1 MSILTEINTEDAK
14 IQGIINA
21 ALKEFAQRGYEE
33 ASTNRIA
40 KAAGMSKA
48 LMFHYVKS
56 KEELLL
62 MLLDYCRRTIAEDY
76 LNKMDLQEKDI
87 FTRLLQSYTLQI
99 ELMKKNPW
107 IFDFTNL
114 KITTNSAAI
123 NQKIAAMEKT
133 QQSLCA
139 DELFASIDESKFR
152 PELDVERS
160 KQLIFWGNIGFTN
173 EILAELKNTDYEQI
187 DYQTISAK
195 LTQYL
200 DDLKT
205 VFYRH

>member
-1 MSILTEINTEDAK
+1 MTEINTEDAK

-40 KAAGMSKA
+40 KGAGMSKA

-87 FTRLLQSYTLQI
+87 FTRLLQSYTLQT

-114 KITTNSAAI
+114 KIETNSAAI
-123 NQKIAAMEKT
+123 NQKIAAMAKT

-139 DELFASIDESKFR
+139 DKLFVSIDESKFR
-152 PELDVERS
+152 PELDIERS
-160 KQLIFWGNIGFTN
+160 KQLILWGNIGFTN

-187 DYQTISAK
+187 DYQTISTK

>member
-1 MSILTEINTEDAK
+1 MTEINTEDAK

-114 KITTNSAAI
+114 KIETNSAAI
-123 NQKIAAMEKT
+123 NQKIAAMAKT

-160 KQLIFWGNIGFTN
+160 KQLILWGNIGFTN

-187 DYQTISAK
+187 DYQAISAK

>member
-1 MSILTEINTEDAK
+1 MTEINTEDAK

-114 KITTNSAAI
+114 KIETNSAAI

-160 KQLIFWGNIGFTN
+160 KQLILWGNIGFTN

-205 VFYRH
+205 VFYTH